1 MRVDINK
8 SNLTGKKMMAVF
20 YDGDKKVKTTH
31 FGQAGA
37 SDFTIHKDEARKQL
51 YLDRHKKNENWS
63 DPMTA
68 GALAKYILWN
78 KPTLEASIRDFKKRF
93 DLI

>member
-20 YDGDKKVKTTH
+20 YDGDKKIKTTH

-93 DLI
+93 KF